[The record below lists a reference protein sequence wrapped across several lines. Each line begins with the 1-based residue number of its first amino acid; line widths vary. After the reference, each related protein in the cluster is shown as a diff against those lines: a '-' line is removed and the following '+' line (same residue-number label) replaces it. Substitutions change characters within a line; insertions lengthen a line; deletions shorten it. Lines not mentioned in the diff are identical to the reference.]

1 MKKKTENLC
10 VLATDFSVVDIHM
23 EDFEKQ
29 REKKENIYYAFSEY
43 IQCLENSLLHE
54 EDFISR
60 CLLQAEIKKMKKE
73 QQKYYVPSIL
83 EGVIYNEN
91 RDKRSAHSLEKSS
104 FSLVKQIKNKFNYKN
119 RESGNNNE

>member
-1 MKKKTENLC
+1 MKTKTKNLC
-10 VLATDFSVVDIHM
+10 VLATDFTIVDIHM

-43 IQCLENSLLHE
+43 IQCLEDSLLHE

-73 QQKYYVPSIL
+73 QQKYYVPSML
-83 EGVIYNEN
+83 ELAFDNKKEN
-91 RDKRSAHSLEKSS
+91 
-104 FSLVKQIKNKFNYKN
+104 IKIKKTFFKKANFYLTKISDKFNK
-119 RESGNNNE
+119 